1 MGRLTPVAGIM
12 VQVVLSMSTLLS
24 WRSKPVR
31 SFLLLQQQQQQQQQR
46 CYHNNNAVSS
56 SNHRTL
62 ACTIPSLLLSS
73 SSSSSSSF
81 GISSFQYK
89 QHYQQQQRYAKTRR
103 QQSIAL
109 TRRCLSMD
117 GTNNVSAIS
126 SSSTTTSTS
135 TSTTTSSST
144 DTLSTEDVRYLSQAL
159 DLARLG
165 AGQTFPNPAVGCVL
179 VNTDTQT
186 VIGAGFHPRAGYPH
200 AEVFALLQA
209 AGRIDNGVAAAKSI
223 LDGTFTTNT
232 TTNTNT
238 TSTTLQSIMEQYNI
252 INNNINNNNN
262 DNKNGPQTLLENVLI
277 DQPVTAYVT
286 LEPCCHYG
294 KTPPCASS
302 LVLAKVRRVVVGCGD
317 PNPRVDG
324 GGIQILRRAGIIVDV
339 AGDDTTIHQDCAHL
353 IGNFIKRVRPSTPH
367 NNNNNDDDDDTN
379 TYSYI
384 NGAMRRVL
392 RTIAGRKKTDNT
404 LTQVNWTGNKI
415 AGTATT
421 EHDVDQLELPAEW
434 MERVDGLLWE
444 NELVNLRLNKVVGK
458 KKLARQL
465 AERVASTLN
474 AHVAQSLGHTALLY
488 RPGIPP
494 ILNLEELAVI
504 DDNNNDDDDDD
515 DDDDDGD
522 PLKE

>member
-31 SFLLLQQQQQQQQQR
+31 SSLLQQHQR
-46 CYHNNNAVSS
+46 YNHNNVVSY
-56 SNHRTL
+56 NYHRTL
-62 ACTIPSLLLSS
+62 ACTIPTPPL
-73 SSSSSSSF
+73 SSSF
-81 GISSFQYK
+81 GISSF
-89 QHYQQQQRYAKTRR
+89 HQQDAKTRR

-109 TRRCLSMD
+109 TVTRRFLSMD
-117 GTNNVSAIS
+117 GTTNNVSAIS
-126 SSSTTTSTS
+126 SSSSTSTS
-135 TSTTTSSST
+135 TTSTTTSSST

-165 AGQTFPNPAVGCVL
+165 AGRTFPNPAVGCVL

-186 VIGAGFHPRAGYPH
+186 VIGAGFHPRAGCPH
-200 AEVFALLQA
+200 AEVFALFQA
-209 AGRIDNGVAAAKSI
+209 AGHVDSGVAAAKSI
-223 LDGTFTTNT
+223 LDGTFTTT
-232 TTNTNT
+232 TTTY
-238 TSTTLQSIMEQYNI
+238 TTLQSIMEQYN
-252 INNNINNNNN
+252 N
-262 DNKNGPQTLLENVLI
+262 DKNGPQTLLEDVLV

-324 GGIQILRRAGIIVDV
+324 GGIQILRQAGIIVDV

-353 IGNFIKRVRPSTPH
+353 IANFVKRVRPSTPH
-367 NNNNNDDDDDTN
+367 NNNDTN

-404 LTQVNWTGNKI
+404 LTQVNWTGDNV
-415 AGTATT
+415 AGTVTT

-465 AERVASTLN
+465 AKRVASTLN
-474 AHVAQSLGHTALLY
+474 AHVAQSVGHTALLY

-504 DDNNNDDDDDD
+504 DDNNDDD